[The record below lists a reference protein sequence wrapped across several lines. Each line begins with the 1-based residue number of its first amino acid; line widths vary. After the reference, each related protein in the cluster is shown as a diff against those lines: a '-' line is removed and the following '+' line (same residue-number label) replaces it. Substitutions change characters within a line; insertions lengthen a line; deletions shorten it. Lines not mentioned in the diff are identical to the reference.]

1 LAYLSKNYQ
10 RMKAGELNF
19 VQNWFLGKYCI
30 WVKLLCS
37 RSIS

>member
-19 VQNWFLGKYCI
+19 VQNWFLGKPGIC
-30 WVKLLCS
+30 VKLFWAG
-37 RSIS
+37 SIS

>member
-19 VQNWFLGKYCI
+19 VQNWGAF
-30 WVKLLCS
+30 V
-37 RSIS
+37 